1 MPMSVNDQDQDNE
14 PGHGPNLILDV
25 ENFGPIAVAKNIEFR
40 PMTVFVGPSNTGKTY
55 LATLLHAIL
64 KAKNGDFLRPNAV
77 PPSVADF
84 YGLIDQYELNE
95 VISEIRSFTET
106 LADRRFRLRSI
117 MKADQMPPRLKC
129 FVASATNSWLNS
141 LATRA
146 VNELSRY
153 FQRDFVNLVRS
164 DAKDQNLTVEVFSDT
179 RDWSV
184 TLSSDMEHRT
194 TVRIDVDL
202 IIDNR
207 FRSTLLRFDDDGRS
221 TNRFVESRFID
232 ALDVSIER
240 NMNSFVRS
248 HYAPAGRT
256 GILAGQP
263 VLTSAIIARW
273 ESSAFDRL
281 EIGQLK
287 PVVGEFLR
295 SLLTARDTGM
305 DRWTTIAER
314 PRLRRPTMA
323 NVAQLMEAEVLG
335 GRILKA
341 NGAIDDG
348 SYLYETDSFLGPL
361 DSASSMVTE
370 IAPLVLAIRNEVRRG
385 ELLII
390 DEPEAHLHPEAQQ
403 KMAAALAYM
412 VRRGMRVLITTHSD
426 YFVEQLSIFHNASFL
441 NDKTRAATL
450 KCFGPDLDAE
460 LFLQGDEIGI
470 YGFNQRPSG
479 SGTTVTEVQFDEE
492 LWEYGTS
499 DHTAAVHKQFNRN
512 SRVMAARMARE

>member
-1 MPMSVNDQDQDNE
+1 MPDTDQDQDNK
-14 PGHGPNLILDV
+14 PLHGPNLILDV
-25 ENFGPIAVAKNIEFR
+25 ENFGPIAEAKNIEFR

-64 KAKNGDFLRPNAV
+64 KAKNGDPLRPNAV
-77 PPSVADF
+77 PPSVADDF
-84 YGLIDQYELNE
+84 YGLIDQYELHE
-95 VISEIRSFTET
+95 VISEIRSFAEA
-106 LADRRFRLRSI
+106 LADRRSRLRSI
-117 MKADQMPPRLKC
+117 MRADQMPPGLKC

-141 LATRA
+141 LATRT
-146 VNELSRY
+146 VDELSRY
-153 FQRDFVNLVRS
+153 FQRDFMNLVRS

-194 TVRIDVDL
+194 TVQIDVDL
-202 IIDNR
+202 IIDR
-207 FRSTLLRFDDDGRS
+207 GLRSALLRFDDDGRS

-232 ALDVSIER
+232 ALDASIER

-256 GILAGQP
+256 GILASQP
-263 VLTSAIIARW
+263 VLTSVIIAAW
-273 ESSAFDRL
+273 ESSGFDRL

-295 SLLTARDTGM
+295 SLLTTHDTRL
-305 DRWTTIAER
+305 DRRITIDER
-314 PRLRRPTMA
+314 SRLRRPTMA

-341 NGAIDDG
+341 NGAVDDG

-370 IAPLVLAIRNEVRRG
+370 IAPLVLAIRNEVRLG
-385 ELLII
+385 ELVII

-403 KMAAALAYM
+403 KMAATLAHM

-426 YFVEQLSIFHNASFL
+426 YFVEQLGIFHNASFL
-441 NDKTRAATL
+441 DHGTRAATL

-460 LFLQGDEIGI
+460 LFLHGDEIGV
-470 YGFNQRPSG
+470 YGFNQLPGG

-512 SRVMAARMARE
+512 SRVMAARMERE

>member
-1 MPMSVNDQDQDNE
+1 MPDTDQDQDNK
-14 PGHGPNLILDV
+14 PLHGPNLILDV
-25 ENFGPIAVAKNIEFR
+25 ENFGPIAEAKNIEFR

-95 VISEIRSFTET
+95 VISEIRSFAES
-106 LADRRFRLRSI
+106 LADRRSRLRSI
-117 MKADQMPPRLKC
+117 MRADQMPPRLKY

-153 FQRDFVNLVRS
+153 FQKDFMNLVRS
-164 DAKDQNLTVEVFSDT
+164 DAKDQNLTVKVYSDT
-179 RDWSV
+179 KNWSV

-194 TVRIDVDL
+194 TVQIDVDL
-202 IIDNR
+202 IIDNGL
-207 FRSTLLRFDDDGRS
+207 RSALLRFDDDGRS
-221 TNRFVESRFID
+221 INRFVESRFID
-232 ALDVSIER
+232 ALDASIER
-240 NMNSFVRS
+240 NVNSFVRS

-256 GILAGQP
+256 GILASQP
-263 VLTSAIIARW
+263 VLTSVIIAGW
-273 ESSAFDRL
+273 ERSGFDRL

-287 PVVGEFLR
+287 PIVGEFMR
-295 SLLTARDTGM
+295 SLLTTHDTRQ
-305 DRWTTIAER
+305 DREITIANR
-314 PRLRRPTMA
+314 SRWRRPTMA
-323 NVAQLMEAEVLG
+323 NVAQLVEAEVLG

-341 NGAIDDG
+341 NGTIGDG
-348 SYLYETDSFLGPL
+348 RYLYETDSFLGPL

-370 IAPLVLAIRNEVRRG
+370 IAPLVLVIRNEVRRG

-403 KMAAALAYM
+403 QMAAALVYM

-426 YFVEQLSIFHNASFL
+426 YFVEQLSIFHNASYL
-441 NDKTRAATL
+441 DDGTRAATL
-450 KCFGPDLDAE
+450 NCFGPELDAD
-460 LFLQGDEIGI
+460 LFLGQGEIAV
-470 YGFNQRPSG
+470 YGFNEVAG
-479 SGTTVTEVQFDEE
+479 GAGTTVYEVPFDEDQ
-492 LWEYGTS
+492 WEYGSPDHS
-499 DHTAAVHKQFNRN
+499 DAVIEQFNRN
-512 SRVMAARMARE
+512 ARVSEARMSRA